1 MVQPAAQ
8 TDPDG
13 LSPSSWPHRIDR
25 QLHSDATLRGAL
37 ERVGE
42 LRRSRPRIVDVGF
55 EADSLSRVRYG
66 LQHHRKDLV
75 AVREDVVPVAA
86 REVGADE
93 RRQIAREP
101 RIASRQLASGSECF
115 LVLGEEQ
122 SQRHGGRCAQEDDEC
137 AADGPHAPTHPVK
150 LCNPCA
156 AVLVRGGE
164 LGELGSDRV

>member
-1 MVQPAAQ
+1 MVFLHRA
-8 TDPDG
+8 G
-13 LSPSSWPHRIDR
+13 PHRIDR
-25 QLHSDATLRGAL
+25 QLHSDAALRGAL

-42 LRRSRPRIVDVGF
+42 LRRNRPRIVDVGF

-93 RRQIAREP
+93 RRQIARKP
-101 RIASRQLASGSECF
+101 RIASRQLASGSEGF

-122 SQRHGGRCAQEDDEC
+122 
-137 AADGPHAPTHPVK
+137 T
-150 LCNPCA
+150 
-156 AVLVRGGE
+156 
-164 LGELGSDRV
+164 